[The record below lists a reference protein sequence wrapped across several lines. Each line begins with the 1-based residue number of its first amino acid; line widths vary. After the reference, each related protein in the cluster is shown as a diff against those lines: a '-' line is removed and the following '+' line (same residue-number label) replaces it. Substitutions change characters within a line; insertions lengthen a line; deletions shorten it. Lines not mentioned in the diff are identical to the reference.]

1 MKLLSGCVLLVGAE
15 QAFAHVQLV
24 QFPNQSMATTVLI
37 PASIVM
43 LAMGSLLL
51 VWGLISETRGVRSSA
66 NSQNADSRSPS

>member
-24 QFPNQSMATTVLI
+24 QFPNQDTATTVLI

-43 LAMGSLLL
+43 LTMGTLL
-51 VWGLISETRGVRSSA
+51 VDWGLVSDARSIRGGRTG
-66 NSQNADSRSPS
+66 QNADSRSSS